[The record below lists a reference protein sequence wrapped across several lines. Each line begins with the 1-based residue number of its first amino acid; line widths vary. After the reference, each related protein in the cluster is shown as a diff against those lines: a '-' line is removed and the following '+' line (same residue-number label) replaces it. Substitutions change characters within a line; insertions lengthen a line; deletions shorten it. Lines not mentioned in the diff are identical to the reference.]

1 MSFFLS
7 PRMYEFMESRTLGE
21 THRNIESVT
30 TSTTEERNLSL
41 NSNSRTY
48 KTNKKPLVYDFLLR

>member
-1 MSFFLS
+1 
-7 PRMYEFMESRTLGE
+7 MYEFIESRTLGE

-48 KTNKKPLVYDFLLR
+48 RKKMPLVYVCCEEKCYII